1 MKIFISYRRDD
12 SAGYAGR
19 LFDYLSAHFGPRNV
33 FMDIDTIQPGE
44 DFRSV
49 VSDAVETCDVVLV
62 MIGKHWA
69 GMADGQGQR
78 RLDNP
83 RDLVRMEVAA
93 ALVNPRSRVI
103 PVLLRDTRMPAEHD
117 LPDDLK
123 ELSWRNA
130 IELSDN
136 RFQYD
141 VRKLIGVIERGAGK
155 TAGVPPVGRPGKG
168 ATKILGILA
177 ALVLLA
183 MIIGM
188 VAYALSA
195 IVFPDRSTPA
205 GEVTSTSAS
214 SAPTETPTS
223 LVPLVPP
230 IQTSTRATS
239 SAPVID
245 LIDLPSIIVCDGRR
259 YDVPIHF
266 HDPDGDAHRIYWQL
280 IYSKMETTLFTDAK
294 EFFKD
299 SQSQMAGTV
308 YEDFIQWYI
317 PGDEVIIRVYIEDR
331 TGEAGYKDFEFACSN

>member
-19 LFDYLSAHFGPRNV
+19 LFDYLSARFGARNV
-33 FMDIDTIQPGE
+33 FMDIDTIEPGE
-44 DFRSV
+44 DFRTAV
-49 VSDAVETCDVVLV
+49 RNAVETCDVVLV

-69 GMADGQGQR
+69 GMLDAQGQR
-78 RLDNP
+78 RLDDP

-93 ALVNPRSRVI
+93 ALVDPRGRVI
-103 PVLLRDTRMPAEHD
+103 PVLLRDARMPGEHE

-123 ELSWRNA
+123 DLAWRNA

-141 VRKLIGVIERGAGK
+141 VRKLIGVIERGTGK
-155 TAGVPPVGRPGKG
+155 PDEVPPVEQQRRGG
-168 ATKILGILA
+168 TKFLGIFA

-183 MIIGM
+183 MLIGM
-188 VAYALSA
+188 VGYALNGIRPQGS
-195 IVFPDRSTPA
+195 STPA
-205 GEVTSTSAS
+205 VEVTST

-223 LVPLVPP
+223 LMSLIV
-230 IQTSTRATS
+230 TSTRSVS

-245 LIDLPSIIVCDGRR
+245 LIDLPSSIVCDGRR

-266 HDPDGDAHRIYWQL
+266 RDLDGDAHRIYWQL
-280 IYSKMETTLFTDAK
+280 IYSKMETTLYTDAK

-308 YEDFIQWYI
+308 YEDFIQWFI

-331 TGEAGYKDFEFACSN
+331 TRQAGYMDFEFKCSN